1 MEYIKQDYGAL
12 STADSTTETIETVPD
27 NKPVMLSLK
36 SAAQKFG
43 LSYYMTRYLA
53 LSGAIAAVRAGSGK
67 GRILINEQSLVAYLN
82 GSRLTDEQEE
92 QPRSVGGI
100 RVLGR

>member
-1 MEYIKQDYGAL
+1 MENIKRDYGAL
-12 STADSTTETIETVPD
+12 LTDNSTVETVPD
-27 NKPVMLSLK
+27 DKPIMLGLK
-36 SAAQKFG
+36 SAARKYG
-43 LSYYMTRYLA
+43 LSYYMIRFLA

-67 GRILINEQSLVAYLN
+67 GRILINERSLIAYLN
-82 GSRLTDEQEE
+82 SSHLNDEQEE

>member
-1 MEYIKQDYGAL
+1 MENINSDYGAL
-12 STADSTTETIETVPD
+12 LADTEPSETVPED
-27 NKPVMLSLK
+27 KPIMVGLK
-36 SAAQKFG
+36 SAARKYG

-67 GRILINEQSLVAYLN
+67 GRILINERSLVAYLN
-82 GSRLTDEQEE
+82 SSHLNCEQEE

-100 RVLGR
+100 IVLGR